1 MIEFLSTTFTNDING
16 VNECVTEFQNILT
29 NASKKS
35 LKIKKKKTRRKI
47 TNIANKKWFDKE
59 CRIKRH
65 ELRKLANQKHKDPTN
80 LGLRNAYQ
88 TALKIYKDTLQI
100 KKNEFHKNKIDEL
113 IKATENDPKLFWKT
127 LQNTSDNLE
136 NTTNSKSS
144 PTEGQWLKHFEKLH
158 CKHDLSESHEIFI
171 KNLEENENDKD
182 QYNQLDNEITDH
194 EILNAAKK
202 IKTKKAV
209 Y

>member
-16 VNECVTEFQNILT
+16 VNECVIEFQNILT

-88 TALKIYKDTLQI
+88 TALKIYKDTLSI

-127 LQNTSDNLE
+127 LQNTSDNVE
-136 NTTNSKSS
+136 NTTN
-144 PTEGQWLKHFEKLH
+144 
-158 CKHDLSESHEIFI
+158 
-171 KNLEENENDKD
+171 
-182 QYNQLDNEITDH
+182 
-194 EILNAAKK
+194 
-202 IKTKKAV
+202 
-209 Y
+209 